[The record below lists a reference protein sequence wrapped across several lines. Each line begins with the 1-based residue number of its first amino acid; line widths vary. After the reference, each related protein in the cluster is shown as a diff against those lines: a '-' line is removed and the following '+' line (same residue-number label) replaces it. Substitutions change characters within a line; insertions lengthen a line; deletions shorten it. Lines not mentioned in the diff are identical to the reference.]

1 MPTTDQL
8 RSILDY
14 ISPVSGTGGQGGKA
28 VYGIGELVKGAKDV
42 EDAVKKFKED
52 QERFVRPV
60 VGFLV
65 SFGSGIL
72 GDDFLGGADVG
83 FRLLIG

>member
-60 VGFLV
+60 VGFLF
-65 SFGSGIL
+65 SFGSAFL
-72 GDDFLGGADVG
+72 GDDLAGWC
-83 FRLLIG
+83 